1 MSRGGMNARP
11 AHIRAI
17 ICDDEPLARD
27 CVRLA
32 LANDPGVEIVAECG
46 DGESAV
52 AAIRRLRPEVLF
64 LDVQMPGLSGFD
76 VLVALPP
83 AERPVVVFITAY
95 DSHALRAFEMHAVD
109 YLLKPFT
116 DERFSDAVAH
126 AKEQVRMRDSGLSE
140 RIDRLL
146 RERIGEMGA
155 VSGSGAVRRDEAL
168 ARFVVR
174 TGERISMVRAQD
186 VDWFGVEGNYVTL
199 NVGDRSFRVR
209 TTLRSLAEQLDARRF
224 VRIHKSVIVN
234 VERIREL
241 QPWFGGDYVAI
252 LVNGR
257 KLRVSRTYAPE
268 LLKPIQ

>member
-1 MSRGGMNARP
+1 MNSRSSR
-11 AHIRAI
+11 IRAI

-32 LANDPGVEIVAECG
+32 LADDREVEIVAECE
-46 DGESAV
+46 DGEAAV
-52 AAIRRLRPEVLF
+52 GAIRRLRPELMF
-64 LDVQMPGLSGFD
+64 LDVQMPGLDGFD
-76 VLVALPP
+76 VLAALSP

-95 DSHALRAFEMHAVD
+95 DAHALRAFEMHAVD

-116 DERFSDAVAH
+116 DARFRDAVAH
-126 AKEQVRMRDSGLSE
+126 AKEQVRMRDGALST
-140 RIDRLL
+140 RIDQLVRAHMH
-146 RERIGEMGA
+146 EMGVA
-155 VSGSGAVRRDEAL
+155 NGSGTAPRKEPL

-174 TGERISMVRAQD
+174 NGERISMVRAQD
-186 VDWFGVEGNYVTL
+186 VDWFGVDGNYVVL
-199 NVGDRSFRVR
+199 NVGDRAFRVR
-209 TTLRSLAEQLDARRF
+209 TTLRTLAEQLDARRF

-252 LVNGR
+252 LVDGR

-268 LLKPIQ
+268 LLRPIQ

>member
-1 MSRGGMNARP
+1 
-11 AHIRAI
+11 
-17 ICDDEPLARD
+17 
-27 CVRLA
+27 
-32 LANDPGVEIVAECG
+32 
-46 DGESAV
+46 
-52 AAIRRLRPEVLF
+52 
-64 LDVQMPGLSGFD
+64 
-76 VLVALPP
+76 
-83 AERPVVVFITAY
+83 
-95 DSHALRAFEMHAVD
+95 
-109 YLLKPFT
+109 
-116 DERFSDAVAH
+116 
-126 AKEQVRMRDSGLSE
+126 MRDSGISE

>member
-1 MSRGGMNARP
+1 MNSMQSQRTR
-11 AHIRAI
+11 IRAV

-32 LANDPGVEIVAECG
+32 LANDADVEIVAECE
-46 DGESAV
+46 DGEGAV
-52 AAIRRLRPEVLF
+52 AMIRRLQPEVLF

-76 VLVALPP
+76 VLAALSP

-95 DSHALRAFEMHAVD
+95 DAHALRAFEMHALD

-116 DERFSDAVAH
+116 DERFRDAVAH
-126 AKEQVRMRDSGLSE
+126 AKAHVRMRDSGLAA
-140 RIDRLL
+140 RVDQLL
-146 RERIGEMGA
+146 RDRMREMDA
-155 VSGSGAVRRDEAL
+155 APDSPAVRPGEPL

-174 TGERISMVRAQD
+174 SGERISMVRAQD
-186 VDWFGVEGNYVTL
+186 VDWFGVDGNYVTL
-199 NVGDRSFRVR
+199 NVGDRSYKVR
-209 TTLRSLAEQLDARRF
+209 ATLRALAEQLDARRF

-234 VERIREL
+234 VDRIREL

-252 LVNGR
+252 LVDGR

-268 LLKPIQ
+268 LLRPIQ

>member
-1 MSRGGMNARP
+1 MN
-11 AHIRAI
+11 IRAI

-32 LANDPGVEIVAECG
+32 LKDDADVEIVTECE

-52 AAIRRLRPEVLF
+52 TAIRRLQPELLF

-76 VLVALPP
+76 VLASLPP
-83 AERPVVVFITAY
+83 DERPAVVFITAY
-95 DSHALRAFEMHAVD
+95 DAHALRAFEMHALD

-116 DERFSDAVAH
+116 DARFRDAVAH
-126 AKEQVRMRDSGLSE
+126 AKEQVRMRDGTLSA

-146 RERIGEMGA
+146 RERMRELGA
-155 VSGSGAVRRDEAL
+155 NAGSGAGRRDEPL
-168 ARFVVR
+168 ARLVVR
-174 TGERISMVRAQD
+174 NGERISMVRVQE
-186 VDWFGVEGNYVTL
+186 VDWFGIDGNYVTVNL
-199 NVGDRSFRVR
+199 GDRSFRVR
-209 TTLRSLAEQLDARRF
+209 TTLRALGEQLDVRQF

-252 LVNGR
+252 LVDGR

-268 LLKPIQ
+268 LLRPIQ

>member
-1 MSRGGMNARP
+1 MSRGTMNAP
-11 AHIRAI
+11 GVQMRAI

-32 LANDPGVEIVAECG
+32 LANDPEVEIVAECE

-52 AAIRRLRPEVLF
+52 AAIQRLRPEMLF

-76 VLVALPP
+76 VLAALPRD
-83 AERPVVVFITAY
+83 ERPVVVFITAY
-95 DSHALRAFEMHAVD
+95 DTHALRAFETHAVD

-116 DERFSDAVAH
+116 DERFCDAVAH
-126 AKEQVRMRDSGLSE
+126 AKAQVRMRDSGRAE
-140 RIDRLL
+140 RIDDLL
-146 RERIGEMGA
+146 RERIGEIEAGL
-155 VSGSGAVRRDEAL
+155 GSSEVRRDEPL
-168 ARFVVR
+168 TRFVVR
-174 TGERISMVRAQD
+174 TGDRISMVRAQD
-186 VDWFGVEGNYVTL
+186 VDWFGVDGNYVTL

-209 TTLRSLAEQLDARRF
+209 ATLRTLAERLDSRRF

-252 LVNGR
+252 LVNGQ

-268 LLKPIQ
+268 LLRPIQ